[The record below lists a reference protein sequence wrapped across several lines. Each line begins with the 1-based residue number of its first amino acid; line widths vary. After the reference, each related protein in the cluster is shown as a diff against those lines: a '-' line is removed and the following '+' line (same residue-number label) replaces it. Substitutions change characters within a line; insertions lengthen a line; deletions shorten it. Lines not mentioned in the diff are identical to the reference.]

1 MKCFIGRMQFGK
13 ITWLWVL
20 HIIYQINLCNT
31 MSTSG
36 CSFNSM
42 CLCSSDQHDLNG
54 RFITDV
60 SCISIPLYKFPNL
73 PEGNIKQLE
82 IMGSRIPA
90 LESESLAGCQVQS
103 LSLPNNHLQHVADRT
118 FSSTSKSLKSLD
130 LSYNEL
136 DVVPFQAFRELK
148 NLQWINLHGNQIQEI
163 NGDWSHLKN
172 TTINLFLGEND
183 IKEIP
188 SEKLHQFK
196 SLIWLNLDGNRI
208 SKIKIHSLPHTL
220 QTLSLSNNLIEE
232 FPQDTISSLI
242 QLQWLYLRGNH
253 IKTIPETSSIKK
265 LWLEKIDLRENLL
278 TKIPKK
284 PFNNTIFVRDL
295 NLSFNTIKTL
305 INESFYG
312 LNCGRI
318 IISYN
323 EIEKIEKYAFKGVE
337 NTLEFLDFDHN
348 NLIDFPEEALKR
360 LNALKYLYVSS
371 NFLKEIKKDALKGF
385 CSNVKALS
393 FSGNQFEI
401 IPSNALKDCVKITH
415 FNMAYN
421 RIEVLKQNDFIN
433 WGENIKNLIL
443 TNNQIHVLKKDV
455 FIGLKDLK
463 ELSLSFNP
471 IKYIDENAFNGLK
484 NLENLEL
491 SFSLESIKIFGGMF
505 KPIFNLK
512 FLSIDNNNL
521 ENLDENLFDFLPNL
535 RYINC
540 EFNRL
545 KLIHPN
551 LFKKGLHTKL
561 KEIRFS
567 NNEIEIVFNKTFE
580 DLPNLEKI
588 ILSFNKIKEI
598 QNEAFSD
605 LTNLKSVILMN
616 NLIYKIDLKSFNNLP
631 NLELLNLFF
640 NHLNDFSFN
649 FVSSNQ
655 SQLIN
660 LNLSLNKI
668 SICNSNSRL
677 IETLDLNQNNLKEIP
692 KCLLKN
698 IYLKKLL
705 LNSNLISILNQN
717 DFLSLTL
724 LEILSLKENV
734 IKHLHRYS
742 FFGLN
747 NLQILDLSK
756 NFISTIHLN
765 QFLFTPKLRVLNL
778 SSNNLSYL
786 PRDVFIKTLLEKLDL
801 SQNFFSVIPNL
812 IEIAPTLR
820 DFSINSNEIEH
831 ISSTT
836 FSDLIHLNSLDLS
849 DNKFNIL
856 PDNVFTG
863 LGLLQKLVLELT
875 SIRANFK
882 ELFHYAQNLKEL
894 ILSKSNV
901 IITPTL
907 PLPNLIYLNLSFNLI
922 NHLGTNT
929 FRDLFKLLN
938 LDLSNNLITHIQLKI
953 WSHLP
958 QLKKLNLSNN
968 PIKQINSDSFHQL
981 KNLQSLDIQGL
992 NKLEKFDGKSI
1003 EKLEILHTLSIETSL
1018 KIDNF
1023 KKQLCKILSKLRSLR
1038 ILKLKIRENVLNDQ
1052 LRCISNTKIRE
1063 LEISGENLKM
1073 IHQRAFEKFT
1083 RNNELVLKISNTS
1096 VEDLPPG
1103 LFSNMYKIPYLSI
1116 DLRGNMLTFLNTD
1129 IFYGNSTTWKN
1140 VGTTLVSGGLQI
1152 SYNPFKC
1159 GCHLAWLSYWLRR
1172 WMRESLLS
1180 HNAPMEN
1187 ALIMN
1192 EALMETTCMDENSG
1206 KEIPIVQILP
1216 EDSSCHAS
1224 ALSVATKNFKKVSV
1238 ISIIL
1243 YLTILIVINN
1253 FCITIL

>member
-208 SKIKIHSLPHTL
+208 SKIKIHSLPNTL

-471 IKYIDENAFNGLK
+471 IKYIDENAFNGLS

-605 LTNLKSVILMN
+605 LTNLKSVILM
-616 NLIYKIDLKSFNNLP
+616 
-631 NLELLNLFF
+631 
-640 NHLNDFSFN
+640 
-649 FVSSNQ
+649 
-655 SQLIN
+655 LIN
-660 LNLSLNKI
+660 LNLK
-668 SICNSNSRL
+668 
-677 IETLDLNQNNLKEIP
+677 
-692 KCLLKN
+692 
-698 IYLKKLL
+698 
-705 LNSNLISILNQN
+705 
-717 DFLSLTL
+717 
-724 LEILSLKENV
+724 NV

-820 DFSINSNEIEH
+820 DFSIKSNEIEH

-929 FRDLFKLLN
+929 FRDLFKLLT

-1243 YLTILIVINN
+1243 YLTIL
-1253 FCITIL
+1253 TD